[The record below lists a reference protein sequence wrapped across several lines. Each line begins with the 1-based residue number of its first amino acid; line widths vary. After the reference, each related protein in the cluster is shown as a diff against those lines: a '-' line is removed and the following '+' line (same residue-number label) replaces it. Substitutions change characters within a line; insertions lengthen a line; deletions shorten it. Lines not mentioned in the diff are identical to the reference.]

1 MREMEMS
8 NTPSTKTF
16 VIALAVLMVFLSACG
31 STATTPVGG
40 GAGRI
45 AFSSFRE
52 GESMILIMNADGS
65 EPNALTDISVRAK
78 QPVWSPDGD
87 RIAFVL
93 SREEEGHNLDI
104 YLMDE
109 DGSNLVRLTD
119 FDSIE
124 VGPTWSPDGTKIAFT
139 SSQDTYTDMT
149 QGLVSIFNIFVMS
162 SDGSGVERLTDTE
175 AKNLSPDWSPDGKN
189 LVFQTDRD
197 GDLEIYLMNADGSG
211 QVNLTNDPSDDQSP
225 SWSPNGKMIAFAS
238 DRDGNEEIYL
248 MNADGSNVTRLTDD
262 PGRNKRP
269 AWSPDGRMIAF
280 YSDRSGNFE
289 VYVMAT
295 DGSGVTKLTDDPDF
309 DGFPSWQP

>member
-1 MREMEMS
+1 MREMQMS
-8 NTPSTKTF
+8 NKPSTKTL
-16 VIALAVLMVFLSACG
+16 VISLAVLTLFLSACA

-45 AFSSFRE
+45 AISSFRE
-52 GESMILIMNADGS
+52 GESMVFIMNADGS
-65 EPNALTDISVRAK
+65 EPNPLTDISARAK
-78 QPVWSPDGD
+78 QPIWSPDGE
-87 RIAFVL
+87 RIAFIL
-93 SREEEGHNLDI
+93 SKEEEGHNIDI

-109 DGSNLVRLTD
+109 DGSNQVRLTE

-124 VGPTWSPDGTKIAFT
+124 ADPTWSPDGTKIAFA
-139 SSQDTYTDMT
+139 SGQDTYTDMT
-149 QGLVSIFNIFVMS
+149 QGLVSVFNIFVMS

-175 AKNLSPDWSPDGKN
+175 AKNMAPNWSPDGNN

-197 GDLEIYLMNADGSG
+197 GNLEIYIMDADGSG
-211 QVNLTNDPSDDQSP
+211 QINLTNDPSNDQSP
-225 SWSPNGKMIAFAS
+225 SWSPDGKMIAFTS

-269 AWSPDGRMIAF
+269 TWSPDGRMIAF

-289 VYVMAT
+289 VYVMAI
-295 DGSGVTKLTDDPDF
+295 DGSGVTQLTDHPDF